1 MKGKST
7 FYMEEMG
14 LEAEQR
20 LRREVVREL
29 NGHFLF
35 NALTVIM
42 VVTQEEPLQARTLQ
56 KEFGVYL
63 RGAITQVGSVQEWIP
78 LSEEMKMVRAYLHIQ
93 NVRFMDRFTF
103 ESKIDNERALVPSG
117 VLRHLVENAVGHGL
131 CQKNTKGWMR
141 IDQEVRAQVQHLHVM
156 DDGVGFDTSVLNERA
171 YGGIRRALC
180 ILEQIEGAQLTISS
194 RPGSGTHAELTLP
207 LRFGEDADFQY
218 EKGR

>member
-14 LEAEQR
+14 LEAEQG

-56 KEFGVYL
+56 REFGVYL
-63 RGAITQVGSVQEWIP
+63 RGAITQVGGVQEWIP

-93 NVRFMDRFTF
+93 NVRFMERFTF
-103 ESKIDNERALVPSG
+103 EITMCNEDVLIPSG
-117 VLRHLVENAVGHGL
+117 ILRGLVENAVGHGL
-131 CQKNTKGWMR
+131 CQRTIGGRMC
-141 IDQEVRAQVQHLHVM
+141 IDQEIKKDVQHIHVL
-156 DDGVGFDTSVLNERA
+156 DDGGGFDTRILKETS
-171 YGGIRRALC
+171 GGIGRALRA
-180 ILEQIEGAQLTISS
+180 LERVEGAQLKISS
-194 RPGSGTHAELTLP
+194 RPGSGTHAELILP
-207 LRFGEDADFQY
+207 LRFDENTDFQY
-218 EKGR
+218 GKGR